1 MVKRAHTMLNVLR
14 QHIPLLF
21 ANHALGSFALYGSQ
35 PVFAVIA
42 IRVTGSMLAGGV
54 VIALTFVP
62 VIVAAPL
69 ASALADRFPR
79 RTLLFLAD
87 AIRALTAAALLF
99 DGSVEALYAATFVL
113 AACNCLGGVARGAV
127 LPSMVPAELIPTGN
141 ALLTL
146 AGSIGRVA
154 GPALMGA
161 ALEVLGW
168 RLCYVV
174 LSACFAIAAAAVL
187 GVRAVRPEAP
197 RAERKL
203 QYAWGG
209 FRYGFAQPIIRIIF
223 VSSALYF
230 FAGGAINVLQM
241 TLSER
246 VMGMGA
252 TAYGLIMSLWALGLT
267 LGSLGATN
275 AATGGTLR
283 GYISG
288 TALAG
293 AAMGVMGILP
303 QLWYVLALS
312 AVGGFAETFRVVAA
326 SSLKQ
331 NLTPDGLRGRVFGA
345 FAWIA
350 ALSGG
355 LGCIVAPRLALL
367 VSLPVGFLI
376 MGGLSASGG
385 LLAVFMASRV
395 RASSARLK
403 A

>member
-1 MVKRAHTMLNVLR
+1 MVKRAHTMLDVLR
-14 QHIPLLF
+14 RHIPLLF
-21 ANHALGSFALYGSQ
+21 ANHVLGSFALYGSQ

-62 VIVAAPL
+62 VIIAAPL

-87 AIRALTAAALLF
+87 AGRALAVVVLLF
-99 DGSVEALYAATFVL
+99 DGGIEALYSATFVL

-168 RLCYVV
+168 RLCYVI
-174 LSACFAIAAAAVL
+174 LSACFAIAAATVL

-197 RAERKL
+197 RERNL
-203 QYAWGG
+203 EYAWGG
-209 FRYGFAQPIIRIIF
+209 FRYGFSQPIIRIIF
-223 VSSALYF
+223 VSSVLYF

-293 AAMGVMGILP
+293 AAMGFMGILP

-326 SSLKQ
+326 STLKQ
-331 NLTPDGLRGRVFGA
+331 DLTPDGLRGRVFGA
-345 FAWIA
+345 FAWVA

-355 LGCIVAPRLALL
+355 LGCILAPRLALL

-376 MGGLSASGG
+376 MGVVSASGG

-395 RASSARLK
+395 KASSARVK